1 MKLQAKLYRAAVYA
15 GAAFSVGVLVMIVGY
30 ILIMGVPHLSPELFA
45 WEYNST
51 NVSMMPAMI
60 NTLLM
65 TVISLLV
72 CVPLGIGAAIYLT
85 EYAKRGSRLVKLVRM
100 TAETLSGIPS
110 IIYGLFGALFFVV
123 SLKIGLS
130 LLSGALTL
138 SMMVLPTIMRTT
150 EEALLAVPDSFR
162 EGSFGLGA
170 GRLRTTFKVV
180 LPSAISG
187 ILSGVILAIGRIVGE
202 TAALIYTAGT
212 VAKVPDSLLEAAQ
225 LEGANAFEIYLKII
239 LPMVKPAIATGAILS
254 FQQVWNNTETSNLFT
269 STESI
274 RTLAFYMNTLSGVG
288 TVQGQGMAAAAALI
302 MFVPNLLLFIVS
314 QSSVMNTM
322 AHSGLK

>member
-1 MKLQAKLYRAAVYA
+1 MAKLQAKLYRAAVYA
-15 GAAFSVGVLVMIVGY
+15 GAAFSVGVLVLIVGY
-30 ILIMGVPHLSPELFA
+30 ILIKGIPHITPELFA
-45 WEYNST
+45 WEYNSN
-51 NVSMMPAMI
+51 NVSMMPAII

-65 TVISLLV
+65 TVLSLLV

-85 EYAKRGSRLVKLVRM
+85 EYARRGSRLVKLVRM

-123 SLKIGLS
+123 SLKMGLS

-138 SMMVLPTIMRTT
+138 SIMVLPTIMRTT
-150 EEALLAVPDSFR
+150 EEALLAVPDSYR

-180 LPSAISG
+180 LPSAVPG

-212 VAKVPDSLLEAAQ
+212 VAKVPDSLLD
-225 LEGANAFEIYLKII
+225 
-239 LPMVKPAIATGAILS
+239 
-254 FQQVWNNTETSNLFT
+254 
-269 STESI
+269 ST
-274 RTLAFYMNTLSGVG
+274 RTLAVHMYTISTEGLYINQSYATAVVLLVMVLIINGLSAVIAKRIGG
-288 TVQGQGMAAAAALI
+288 KRA
-302 MFVPNLLLFIVS
+302 
-314 QSSVMNTM
+314 
-322 AHSGLK
+322 